1 MLDIFLC
8 SYLYN
13 FSYMM
18 ELFLTAIDTKPTIFP
33 LKPSM
38 AHTCVTPY
46 IINFSFWSIWSFSPK
61 YVAVYGIGLTWQCTV
76 FLLQEWW
83 YGWTRWSAKPTRF
96 WETLIP
102 WLARNPVIIFRPY
115 VGPTYDL
122 LNHFLI
128 YFCTK
133 QNGNITDVIMC
144 MSMCSWLCMWLLAFV
159 HTCVSIFAVCITCVK

>member
-33 LKPSM
+33 LKPLM

-61 YVAVYGIGLTWQCTV
+61 YVAVYGIGLTWRCSVSPAGMMIWMNTLKCQTHTILRDSKSLTSKESSHHLLTIYRANLWFIKSFFNI
-76 FLLQEWW
+76 FL
-83 YGWTRWSAKPTRF
+83 Y
-96 WETLIP
+96 
-102 WLARNPVIIFRPY
+102 
-115 VGPTYDL
+115 
-122 LNHFLI
+122 
-128 YFCTK
+128 
-133 QNGNITDVIMC
+133 
-144 MSMCSWLCMWLLAFV
+144 
-159 HTCVSIFAVCITCVK
+159 